1 MKISKLILL
10 TLIPF
15 SVFAQNPMEMSEAD
29 MKKAAKMMQQAQLAM
44 ACMEKVDQSPM
55 MVLEQRGGQFEAEM
69 QALCASGNRGAA
81 QKKAVA
87 FNEEMSKN
95 AEVQAMIK
103 AMKKCNEMMKEMV
116 PDMPLMD
123 LDFSVSDTAGHV
135 CDEVN
140 SGSEILRA
148 Y

>member
-15 SVFAQNPMEMSEAD
+15 SVVAQDPMEMSETE

-87 FNEEMSKN
+87 FHEEMSKN

-103 AMKKCNEMMKEMV
+103 AIEKCNEMMKGMV

-123 LDFSVSDTAGHV
+123 LDFSVSDTGEHV